1 MLTLPQLLERQAA
14 ALGDHTVIRA
24 GGEGRTVAQMLDA
37 AARRGGALA
46 AAGIEPGDR
55 VAVMSEGRLEALEL
69 WLGCAWLG
77 AVFLPLNTALRG
89 AQLEHVFTDSGAR
102 ALIQQEQFAE
112 QLDSVASVLPELRW
126 DLDELPDG
134 EPLPASSARP
144 GDVATLLYTSGTTG
158 PAKGVL
164 CPQAQWYWWGRYTGD
179 ALGVRS
185 GDVLATSLPLF
196 HSNALG
202 AFCQAL
208 VHGATLEVQP
218 RFSASAFWTRLVDC
232 GATVTYLLGAMVSIL
247 LRHPPS
253 DADRAHNVR
262 VALAPATGAEQY
274 GPFEERFGIK
284 LLDAWGSTETNCV
297 ISNTPEHRKPGT
309 MGRTLPGFH
318 ARVVDDS
325 DLPVPDGTPGELV
338 VRAEEP
344 FAFALGYH
352 GRPEA
357 TVEAW
362 RNLWFHTGD
371 RVVRDADG
379 WFTFLDRKKD
389 SIRRRGENISSW
401 EVEQVLLAH
410 PDVATAAAV
419 PVPSELG
426 EDEVM
431 ACVVARAGATID
443 PAELISFCEPRMA
456 KFAVPRYVQVL
467 DQLPMTPNGKI
478 QKVVLRERGVTEATW
493 DREARPGRVGQ

>member
-1 MLTLPQLLERQAA
+1 
-14 ALGDHTVIRA
+14 
-24 GGEGRTVAQMLDA
+24 
-37 AARRGGALA
+37 
-46 AAGIEPGDR
+46 
-55 VAVMSEGRLEALEL
+55 
-69 WLGCAWLG
+69 
-77 AVFLPLNTALRG
+77 
-89 AQLEHVFTDSGAR
+89 
-102 ALIQQEQFAE
+102 
-112 QLDSVASVLPELRW
+112 
-126 DLDELPDG
+126 
-134 EPLPASSARP
+134 
-144 GDVATLLYTSGTTG
+144 
-158 PAKGVL
+158 
-164 CPQAQWYWWGRYTGD
+164 
-179 ALGVRS
+179 
-185 GDVLATSLPLF
+185 
-196 HSNALG
+196 
-202 AFCQAL
+202 
-208 VHGATLEVQP
+208 
-218 RFSASAFWTRLVDC
+218 
-232 GATVTYLLGAMVSIL
+232 
-247 LRHPPS
+247 
-253 DADRAHNVR
+253 
-262 VALAPATGAEQY
+262 
-274 GPFEERFGIK
+274 
-284 LLDAWGSTETNCV
+284 
-297 ISNTPEHRKPGT
+297 
-309 MGRTLPGFH
+309 MGRTLPGFR
-318 ARVVDDS
+318 ARVVDDG
-325 DLPVPDGTPGELV
+325 DLPLPDGTPGELV

-401 EVEQVLLAH
+401 EVEQVMLAH

-467 DQLPMTPNGKI
+467 DELPMTPNGKI
-478 QKVVLRERGVTEATW
+478 QKIVLRERGVTEATW